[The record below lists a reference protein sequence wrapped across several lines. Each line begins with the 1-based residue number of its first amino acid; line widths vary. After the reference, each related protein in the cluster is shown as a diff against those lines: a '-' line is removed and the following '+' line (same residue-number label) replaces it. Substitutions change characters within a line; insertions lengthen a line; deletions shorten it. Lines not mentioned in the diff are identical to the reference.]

1 MTKDTKDTI
10 SPHKK
15 SPSPITTLV
24 ADPPPPSKHR
34 SSPKSFSP
42 STLPPIIYEDPITKI
57 LEAENELRKA
67 EENGDTKLEKVDLS
81 ELLEK
86 DLQERTKDNTN
97 TVDDTANCKA
107 GSTAIVGNSIVQD
120 MSRSTSFD
128 TDYDNI
134 QRLPSVADTTQN
146 VSEQKND
153 TSELPTTEEPNDTV
167 RKEIFAAMVEEEK
180 LMMMNQSTPTNEQ
193 KDTDLESQ
201 PLDNKSNNGILQ
213 DANVRPTSPT
223 NQGLPEVEAYLV
235 DKDDVVI
242 ATPTKPWY
250 KQKRTVGLVGL
261 VFVLLA
267 AMAIALGV
275 SLSSSSNN
283 NESNE
288 NISSSNT
295 ALTEEGVVTTTSSS
309 SIAPSSSTFS
319 VFVPVSESVAPSP
332 PSLAT
337 ELLSDSQAPTP
348 APCYDINIA
357 IKYDGYPAET
367 SFQLYKV
374 DIDGSKEIIKSHSA
388 KDGDTFYNETM
399 CLQEGM
405 YAYTMFDADGI
416 CCSYGNGSYNIT
428 DADGTLIV
436 EGGEF
441 KQVEMTKFS
450 LGYVTDS
457 PPPAEEEVVPPDDQ
471 DECYQVEIAIEYDGY
486 PAETS
491 WELHRIVYDGE
502 EDELVD
508 SHSGSSGDTSFNE
521 TLCLPEGEYNFT
533 IINADGIC
541 CSYGQGSYNI
551 TTPNGGVFAEGGEFT
566 GSESSIFVFPFDRV

>member
-10 SPHKK
+10 TSPHKK

-24 ADPPPPSKHR
+24 ADPPPPSHHR

-86 DLQERTKDNTN
+86 DLQERRIDNT
-97 TVDDTANCKA
+97 TVDDTDICKA
-107 GSTAIVGNSIVQD
+107 GSSTAIVGNSIVQD

-146 VSEQKND
+146 VSDQKGVNTD
-153 TSELPTTEEPNDTV
+153 ELPTTEEPNDNV

-180 LMMMNQSTPTNEQ
+180 LMMMNSSPTKEEQ

-201 PLDNKSNNGILQ
+201 QIDNKTNGILQ

-242 ATPTKPWY
+242 ATPTQPWY
-250 KQKRTVGLVGL
+250 KQKRMIMLIS
-261 VFVLLA
+261 LA
-267 AMAIALGV
+267 FIIAILSIVLGV
-275 SLSSSSNN
+275 TLSSSNN

-295 ALTEEGVVTTTSSS
+295 ATEEGVVKTTSSSS

-337 ELLSDSQAPTP
+337 DLSDTDSQAPTP
-348 APCYDINIA
+348 APCYDININ

-374 DIDGSKEIIKSHSA
+374 DDDGSKEIIQSHSA
-388 KDGDTFYNETM
+388 KDNDTFYNETM
-399 CLQEGM
+399 CLEEGM

-428 DADGTLIV
+428 DTDGTLIV
-436 EGGEF
+436 VGGEF

-450 LGYVTDS
+450 LPYVTDS
-457 PPPAEEEVVPPDDQ
+457 PPPTEEVIPPDDK
-471 DECYQVEIAIEYDGY
+471 DECYQIEIVIEYDGY

-491 WELHRIVYDGE
+491 WELYRLLYDGGD
-502 EDELVD
+502 DELVD
-508 SHSGSSGDTSFNE
+508 SHAGSSGDTSFNQ
-521 TLCLPEGEYNFT
+521 TKCLPEGEYNFT
-533 IINADGIC
+533 IIDADGIC

-551 TTPNGGVFAEGGEFT
+551 TTPNGGVLAEGGEFT
-566 GSESSIFVFPFDRV
+566 GSESSIFVFPFD

>member
-1 MTKDTKDTI
+1 MTKDTKDTN
-10 SPHKK
+10 PPKK

-67 EENGDTKLEKVDLS
+67 EENGDTKLLEKVNLS

-107 GSTAIVGNSIVQD
+107 GSTTIVGNSIVQD

-134 QRLPSVADTTQN
+134 QRLPSIADTQN
-146 VSEQKND
+146 ISEQKND
-153 TSELPTTEEPNDTV
+153 TSDLPTTEEPNDTV

-180 LMMMNQSTPTNEQ
+180 LMMMNSSPTKEQ

-201 PLDNKSNNGILQ
+201 PLNKNNGILQ

-242 ATPTKPWY
+242 ATSTQPWY
-250 KQKRTVGLVGL
+250 KQKRTMGLLGL
-261 VFVLLA
+261 VFVLFA

-275 SLSSSSNN
+275 TLSSSSNN
-283 NESNE
+283 NETSE

-295 ALTEEGVVTTTSSS
+295 AIEEGVVTTSSSS

-319 VFVPVSESVAPSP
+319 VFVPVSESDTPSP

-337 ELLSDSQAPTP
+337 DLSDTADSQAPTP

-374 DIDGSKEIIKSHSA
+374 DVDGSKEIIKSHSA
-388 KDGDTFYNETM
+388 QDGDASYTETM

-428 DADGTLIV
+428 DTDGTLIV
-436 EGGEF
+436 VGGEF

-450 LGYVTDS
+450 LPYVIDP
-457 PPPAEEEVVPPDDQ
+457 PPPAEEEVVPPDDE
-471 DECYQVEIAIEYDGY
+471 DECYQIEITIEYDGY

-491 WELHRIVYDGE
+491 WALHRLVYDGGD
-502 EDELVD
+502 DELVD
-508 SHSGSSGDTSFNE
+508 SHAGSSGETSFNQ
-521 TLCLPEGEYNFT
+521 TLCLLEGEYDFT
-533 IINADGIC
+533 IIDPDGIC

-551 TTPNGGVFAEGGEFT
+551 TTPNGGVLAEGGEFR
-566 GSESSIFVFPFDRV
+566 GSESSVFVFPFD

>member
-1 MTKDTKDTI
+1 MAKDTKDTT

-15 SPSPITTLV
+15 PPSPITTLV

-67 EENGDTKLEKVDLS
+67 EENGDTKLLEKVNLS

-97 TVDDTANCKA
+97 TVDDTEDCKA

-134 QRLPSVADTTQN
+134 QRLPSVADNETEN
-146 VSEQKND
+146 VSEQKGDNTD
-153 TSELPTTEEPNDTV
+153 ELPTTEEPNDAV

-180 LMMMNQSTPTNEQ
+180 LMMMNSSPTKEQ

-201 PLDNKSNNGILQ
+201 QLDNKSNGILQ

-223 NQGLPEVEAYLV
+223 NQGLPEVEAYFV

-242 ATPTKPWY
+242 ATPTQPWY
-250 KQKRTVGLVGL
+250 KQKRMIMLIS
-261 VFVLLA
+261 LA
-267 AMAIALGV
+267 FLIAILSIVLGV
-275 SLSSSSNN
+275 TLSSSN

-295 ALTEEGVVTTTSSS
+295 ATEEGVATTSSS

-337 ELLSDSQAPTP
+337 ELDTDSQPPTST
-348 APCYDINIA
+348 PCYDININ
-357 IKYDGYPAET
+357 IEYDGYPAET

-374 DIDGSKEIIKSHSA
+374 DVDGSKEIIKSHSA
-388 KDGDTFYNETM
+388 KVGDLFYNETM

-416 CCSYGNGSYNIT
+416 CCSYGIGGYNVT
-428 DADGTLIV
+428 DTDGTLIV
-436 EGGEF
+436 EGGGF

-450 LGYVTDS
+450 LPYVTDS
-457 PPPAEEEVVPPDDQ
+457 PPLVEEVVPPDDE
-471 DECYQVEIAIEYDGY
+471 DECYQIEITIEYDGY

-491 WELHRIVYDGE
+491 WELHKLVYNGD

-508 SHSGSSGDTSFNE
+508 SHAGSSGVTLFNQ
-521 TLCLPEGEYNFT
+521 TICLPEGEYNFT
-533 IINADGIC
+533 IIDADGIC
-541 CSYGQGSYNI
+541 CSYGQGNYNI
-551 TTPNGGVFAEGGEFT
+551 TTPNGGVLAEGGEFK
-566 GSESSIFVFPFDRV
+566 GSESSMFVFPFD

>member
-1 MTKDTKDTI
+1 MAKDTKDTN
-10 SPHKK
+10 PPKK

-86 DLQERTKDNTN
+86 DLQERTMDNT
-97 TVDDTANCKA
+97 TVDATANCKA
-107 GSTAIVGNSIVQD
+107 GSSTAIVGNSIVQD

-146 VSEQKND
+146 VSDQKGVNTD
-153 TSELPTTEEPNDTV
+153 ELPTTEEPNDTV

-180 LMMMNQSTPTNEQ
+180 LMMMNQSPTKEQ

-201 PLDNKSNNGILQ
+201 SKLDNNKFESILQ

-235 DKDDVVI
+235 DKDDIV
-242 ATPTKPWY
+242 ATHTQPWY
-250 KQKRTVGLVGL
+250 KQKRSVGLLGL
-261 VFVLLA
+261 VFVLAVLS
-267 AMAIALGV
+267 IVLGV
-275 SLSSSSNN
+275 TLSSSNN

-295 ALTEEGVVTTTSSS
+295 AMEEGVVATSRR

-332 PSLAT
+332 PSLVT
-337 ELLSDSQAPTP
+337 DLSDTDSQAPTP
-348 APCYDINIA
+348 TPCYDINIA

-374 DIDGSKEIIKSHSA
+374 DVDGSKEIIQSHSA
-388 KDGDTFYNETM
+388 KVGDLFYNETM

-416 CCSYGNGSYNIT
+416 CCSYGNGSYNMT
-428 DADGTLIV
+428 DTDGTLIV

-450 LGYVTDS
+450 LPYTTN
-457 PPPAEEEVVPPDDQ
+457 PPPPTEEEVVPPDNQ
-471 DECYQVEIAIEYDGY
+471 DECYQIEIAIEYDGY

-491 WELHRIVYDGE
+491 WELHRLVYNGGG
-502 EDELVD
+502 DELVD
-508 SHSGSSGDTSFNE
+508 SHAGSSGDTLFNQ
-521 TLCLPEGEYNFT
+521 TICLPEGEYNFT
-533 IINADGIC
+533 IIDADGIC
-541 CSYGQGSYNI
+541 CSYGQGNYNI
-551 TTPNGGVFAEGGEFT
+551 TTPNGGVLAEGGEFT
-566 GSESSIFVFPFDRV
+566 GSESSIFVFPFD

>member
-1 MTKDTKDTI
+1 MAKDTKDTTT

-24 ADPPPPSKHR
+24 ADPPPPSHHR

-86 DLQERTKDNTN
+86 DLQERTKDNT

-107 GSTAIVGNSIVQD
+107 GSTAIVVNSIVQD

-146 VSEQKND
+146 VSDQKGVNTD
-153 TSELPTTEEPNDTV
+153 ELPTTEEPNDTV

-180 LMMMNQSTPTNEQ
+180 LMMMNQSPTTEQ

-201 PLDNKSNNGILQ
+201 PLNKNNGILQ

-242 ATPTKPWY
+242 ATSTQPWY
-250 KQKRTVGLVGL
+250 KHKRAIMLISL
-261 VFVLLA
+261 AFIIAVLS
-267 AMAIALGV
+267 IVLGV
-275 SLSSSSNN
+275 TLSSPNN

-295 ALTEEGVVTTTSSS
+295 AVTEEGVVTTTSSSS

-332 PSLAT
+332 PSLPT
-337 ELLSDSQAPTP
+337 DLSDTDSQAPTP
-348 APCYDINIA
+348 SPCYNINMNIE
-357 IKYDGYPAET
+357 YDGYPAET

-374 DIDGSKEIIKSHSA
+374 DDDGSKEIIQSHSA

-405 YAYTMFDADGI
+405 YAYTVFDVDGI
-416 CCSYGNGSYNIT
+416 CCSYGDGSYNIT
-428 DADGTLIV
+428 DTDGTLIV
-436 EGGEF
+436 VGGEF

-450 LGYVTDS
+450 LPYVTDS
-457 PPPAEEEVVPPDDQ
+457 PPPVEEVIPPNNE
-471 DECYQVEIAIEYDGY
+471 DECYQIEIAIEYDGY

-491 WELHRIVYDGE
+491 WELHRLVYNGG

-508 SHSGSSGDTSFNE
+508 SHAGSSGETSFNQ
-521 TLCLPEGEYNFT
+521 TICLLEGEYNFT
-533 IINADGIC
+533 IIDADGIC

-551 TTPNGGVFAEGGEFT
+551 TTPNGGVLAEGGEFT
-566 GSESSIFVFPFDRV
+566 GSESSIFVFPFD

>member
-1 MTKDTKDTI
+1 MTKDTKDTT
-10 SPHKK
+10 SPPKK

-42 STLPPIIYEDPITKI
+42 ATLPPIIYEDPITKI

-67 EENGDTKLEKVDLS
+67 EENGDTKLLEKVNLS

-86 DLQERTKDNTN
+86 DLQERVKDNN
-97 TVDDTANCKA
+97 TIDDTANCKA
-107 GSTAIVGNSIVQD
+107 GSSTAIVGNSIVQD
-120 MSRSTSFD
+120 MRSTSFD

-134 QRLPSVADTTQN
+134 QRLPSVADTQN
-146 VSEQKND
+146 VSEQKGD
-153 TSELPTTEEPNDTV
+153 TSELPTEVPNDTV

-180 LMMMNQSTPTNEQ
+180 LMMMSSPIKEQ

-201 PLDNKSNNGILQ
+201 PLDNNESILQ

-242 ATPTKPWY
+242 ATPTQPWY
-250 KQKRTVGLVGL
+250 KQKRMIMLIS
-261 VFVLLA
+261 LA
-267 AMAIALGV
+267 FIIAILSIVLGV
-275 SLSSSSNN
+275 TLSSSSNN

-295 ALTEEGVVTTTSSS
+295 AATEEGVVTTTSSS
-309 SIAPSSSTFS
+309 GSIAPSSTTFS

-337 ELLSDSQAPTP
+337 DLSDTDISQAPTP
-348 APCYDINIA
+348 SPCYNINMNIE
-357 IKYDGYPAET
+357 YDGYPAET

-388 KDGDTFYNETM
+388 KVGDLFYNETM

-450 LGYVTDS
+450 LPYVTDS
-457 PPPAEEEVVPPDDQ
+457 PPPVEEVIPLDEE
-471 DECYQVEIAIEYDGY
+471 DECYKIEITIEYDGY

-491 WELHRIVYDGE
+491 WELHRLVYNGG

-508 SHSGSSGDTSFNE
+508 SHAGSSGETSFNQ
-521 TLCLPEGEYNFT
+521 TICLLEGEYDFT
-533 IINADGIC
+533 IIDPDGIC
-541 CSYGQGSYNI
+541 CSYGQGNYNI
-551 TTPNGGVFAEGGEFT
+551 STPNGGVLAEGGEFT
-566 GSESSIFVFPFDRV
+566 GSESSVFVFPFD